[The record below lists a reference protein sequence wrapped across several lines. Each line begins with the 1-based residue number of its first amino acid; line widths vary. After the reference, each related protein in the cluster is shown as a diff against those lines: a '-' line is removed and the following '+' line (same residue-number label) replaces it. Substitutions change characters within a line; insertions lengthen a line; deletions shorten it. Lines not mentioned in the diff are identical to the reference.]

1 MPFMMYA
8 LVLLCL
14 FVTLYDLRYRRVPN
28 WITLPL
34 MLIGFVANFPGAPA
48 LWFGSTLLLTA
59 WGSGWMGGGDV
70 KLWVGLLWCTFSFWG
85 ESVPMIMFITLII
98 TSMGQ
103 ILVRI
108 LMEKRDVLGIKLP
121 GAWRSLVYLI
131 FLAFYSAGGLND
143 VRFYLH

>member
-14 FVTLYDLRYRRVPN
+14 LVTLYDFLHRRVPN

-48 LWFGSTLLLTA
+48 LWLGSTLLLTA

-70 KLWVGLLWCTFSFWG
+70 KLWVGLLWCTFSFCG
-85 ESVPMIMFITLII
+85 EVITLVMFITLII
-98 TSMGQ
+98 TGMAQ
-103 ILVRI
+103 ILIRI
-108 LMEKRDVLGIKLP
+108 LLKKKDVTGIKLP
-121 GAWRSLVYLI
+121 GAWRSLAFLI
-131 FLAFYSAGGLND
+131 FLYIYPATGLYY
-143 VRFYLH
+143 VRF

>member
-70 KLWVGLLWCTFSFWG
+70 KLWVGLLWCTFSFCG
-85 ESVPMIMFITLII
+85 DVVALVMFITLIV
-98 TSMGQ
+98 TSMAQ
-103 ILVRI
+103 ILVRV
-108 LMEKRDVLGIKLP
+108 LVKKKDVMGIKLP
-121 GAWRSLVYLI
+121 GAWRSLAFLI
-131 FLAFYSAGGLND
+131 FLSIYPASGLD
-143 VRFYLH
+143 HVVF

>member
-14 FVTLYDLRYRRVPN
+14 LVTLYDLRYRRVPN

-70 KLWVGLLWCTFSFWG
+70 KLWVGLLWCTSSFCG
-85 ESVPMIMFITLII
+85 DVVALIMFVTLIV
-98 TSMGQ
+98 TSLVQ
-103 ILVRI
+103 ILVRV
-108 LMEKRDVLGIKLP
+108 LGKKKDVVGIKLP
-121 GAWRSLVYLI
+121 GAWRSLA
-131 FLAFYSAGGLND
+131 FLMFLSIYPATGLD
-143 VRFYLH
+143 YVRF